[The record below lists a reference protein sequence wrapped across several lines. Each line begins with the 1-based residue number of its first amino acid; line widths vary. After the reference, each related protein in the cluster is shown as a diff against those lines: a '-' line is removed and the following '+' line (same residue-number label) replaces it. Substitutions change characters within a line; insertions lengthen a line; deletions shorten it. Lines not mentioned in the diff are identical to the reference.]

1 MKKVYI
7 LAVLSLILWSC
18 GGGYNPEVEKNKILN
33 VHDEVMPKIGEV
45 MNLKKKV
52 LDKAGTLSEEEASL
66 AQELRALAQELD
78 DANSGM
84 MSWMRDWSKNS
95 NEYLNMK
102 AGEEAQVDYLT
113 NEMKKV
119 SDVKEAINSAIAR
132 ANEALK

>member
-1 MKKVYI
+1 MKNVYM

-18 GGGYNPEVEKNKILN
+18 GGGYNPEAEKNKILD

-52 LDKAGTLSEEEASL
+52 LDKAGILSEEEASL
-66 AQELRALAQELD
+66 VQELRALAQELD

-113 NEMKKV
+113 NQMEKV
-119 SDVKEAINSAIAR
+119 TEVKEAINSAIQR
-132 ANEALK
+132 AKEALM